1 MYLPILAPLL
11 AFLGVY
17 KSYHLQLP
25 GACLILLMGSVFIL
39 QFNFEFLM
47 IIHQKYTPENTRVS
61 WIIAYCFPTLD
72 PSIATLH
79 FIQVCPGTPKT
90 SWELSRNIYLLN
102 NVWESPRSIQE
113 LPGTLRNS
121 QVLSD
126 TNQIFGLSYRALEQ
140 KCFSWCFVIWNY
152 PAVLATRKDAPGWLD
167 SSPPHTELRAE
178 VVLFNVDRF
187 VLLVGMSLDP
197 QGN

>member
-1 MYLPILAPLL
+1 MYLPILALLL

-61 WIIAYCFPTLD
+61 WIIAYYFPTLD

-102 NVWESPRSIQE
+102 NI
-113 LPGTLRNS
+113 
-121 QVLSD
+121 
-126 TNQIFGLSYRALEQ
+126 
-140 KCFSWCFVIWNY
+140 
-152 PAVLATRKDAPGWLD
+152 
-167 SSPPHTELRAE
+167 
-178 VVLFNVDRF
+178 
-187 VLLVGMSLDP
+187 
-197 QGN
+197 